1 MPLMLRPLAR
11 YLDFTGRSRR
21 SEFWQF
27 YLLILLLTALCVV
40 GGVIIERTTQ
50 LPGNEIGFHMVGYLD
65 VVITVPVFAVM
76 VRRLHDVGKSGWWLL
91 AAFIP
96 FGVLAL
102 IMFWARE
109 GTPGDNRF
117 GPAPK
122 ATPVAL

>member
-1 MPLMLRPLAR
+1 VPLMLRPLAR
-11 YLDFTGRSRR
+11 YLDFMGRSRR

-65 VVITVPVFAVM
+65 VAITVPVFAVM

-96 FGVLAL
+96 FGVLPL
-102 IMFWARE
+102 IMFLARE

-117 GPAPK
+117 GPDPK
-122 ATPVAL
+122 ATAIAL

>member
-1 MPLMLRPLAR
+1 MLRPLAR
-11 YLDFTGRSRR
+11 YLDFMGRSRR

-102 IMFWARE
+102 IMFWVRE

-117 GPAPK
+117 GPDPK
-122 ATPVAL
+122 ATAVAL

>member
-117 GPAPK
+117 GPDPK